1 MQFES
6 LTIFFA
12 TSIYQCCWRSEVTYL
27 GLQVGQVGDDDDD
40 KEVDD
45 GDRAQDDHH
54 QQQEHGK
61 ASADPI
67 PAKGLLEVNITV
79 MMIPCQMLDRGL
91 QS

>member
-1 MQFES
+1 MHLS
-6 LTIFFA
+6 VLL
-12 TSIYQCCWRSEVTYL
+12 EVTYL

-67 PAKGLLEVNITV
+67 PAKGLLEVNITM
-79 MMIPCQMLDRGL
+79 MMIACQMLDRGL

>member
-1 MQFES
+1 MHLS
-6 LTIFFA
+6 LLL
-12 TSIYQCCWRSEVTYL
+12 EVTYL

-67 PAKGLLEVNITV
+67 PAKGFLDVNITM
-79 MMIPCQMLDRGL
+79 MMIAFQMLDRGL